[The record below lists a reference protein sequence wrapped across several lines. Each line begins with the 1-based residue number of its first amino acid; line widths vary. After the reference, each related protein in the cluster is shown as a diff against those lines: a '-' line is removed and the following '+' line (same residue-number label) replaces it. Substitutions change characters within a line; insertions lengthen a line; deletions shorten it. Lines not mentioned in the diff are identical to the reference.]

1 MIKTKL
7 YLAALVLGA
16 AVPGAFGQ
24 PAFNVRVVDMAKLY
38 DGHYKT
44 IEQGAK
50 FEADQQKAQTEI
62 DRMSKEG
69 NALVEQYKAFAEQ
82 ANNPAL
88 SPEAKSKSQGDAEKK
103 MEEIQKKQQ
112 EVQTFAQNTQNSL
125 QQRLQT
131 FRAMLIEEIAKVAT
145 DVAKRRGAT
154 FLVDKAGPSMF
165 GISNLVYSDP
175 AYEITD
181 EVAAEINKSKPA
193 DAPAAPAAAT
203 GAAAPAPGSPTITVP
218 GLQKK

>member
-1 MIKTKL
+1 M

-16 AVPGAFGQ
+16 AVPAVHAQ
-24 PAFNVRVVDMAKLY
+24 PALSIRVVDMAKLY

-62 DRMSKEG
+62 DRMSKDG
-69 NALVEQYKAFAEQ
+69 NALVEQYKALAEQ

-88 SPEAKSKSQGDAEKK
+88 SAEAKSKSQGDAEKK
-103 MEEIQKKQQ
+103 MEEIQAKQR

-131 FRAMLIEEIAKVAT
+131 FRSMLIEEIAKVAT
-145 DVAKRRGAT
+145 DVGKRRGAT
-154 FLVDKAGPSMF
+154 ILVDKAGPSMF

-175 AYEITD
+175 AYDITD
-181 EVAAEINKSKPA
+181 EVAAEIAKSKPA
-193 DAPAAPAAAT
+193 DAPAAPAATSGTQAP
-203 GAAAPAPGSPTITVP
+203 AAPAAAPGSPTITVP